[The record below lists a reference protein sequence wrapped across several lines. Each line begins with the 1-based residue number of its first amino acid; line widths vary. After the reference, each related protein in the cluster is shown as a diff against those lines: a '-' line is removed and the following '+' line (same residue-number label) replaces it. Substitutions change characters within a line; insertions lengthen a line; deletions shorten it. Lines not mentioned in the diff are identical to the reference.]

1 MLNKNVDEW
10 LYLTGMENALDEF
23 EKAEKN
29 HTEVHRFS
37 DSYRQKQTALLDS
50 ICAAEENKNQIKSAK
65 HRWRKSTV
73 AAALILLI
81 GGVSVTTYA
90 AGRYFLVDREQRG
103 NVVSVNLNG
112 ESEKDSKVAV
122 LSYQFGYV
130 PEEYKEWQPR
140 YYSKNGEYGGKGFYV
155 MQWQGLDTT
164 FEYLENRTKTTIN
177 GKEAYCYQ
185 MGEENNIKE
194 AIQVLYNNE
203 GAMYTLYSDDEDI
216 SMDELLKIAEGMTVT
231 ETGEYVE
238 IISDEDVTD
247 DNVLPEESIPAN
259 HMCQTG
265 DTVTWATVDGDAGE
279 LTVKNIQVLTNI
291 ADLSKEDFSDYGGEI
306 APFAD
311 ESGNLKAINGVTDI
325 KDENGIHEES
335 EENQVVLV
343 KVSCKI
349 VNTTEETQEY
359 YMNTLS
365 LKGIKELGN
374 CVNMDYD
381 MIPDYKNGVPEWMI
395 YMTNAQYTTEGERE
409 KSFSEFSLAPGE
421 SKDIDCA
428 FLTYENSLKD
438 TGLIFNPTGGTFGQ
452 NSEYIFGWKLQ

>member
-1 MLNKNVDEW
+1 MLNKNLDEW
-10 LYLTGMENALDEF
+10 LYLTGMENALDEL

-50 ICAAEENKNQIKSAK
+50 ICAAEENDERMMFEIEKKNMDGKENKNQIKSAK
-65 HRWRKSTV
+65 HGWRKSTV

-185 MGEENNIKE
+185 MGEESNIKE

-231 ETGEYVE
+231 ETGEYAE
-238 IISDEDVTD
+238 IKGYSAQLPHFQVNKHRQHQGVDRHSGLRSAVYM
-247 DNVLPEESIPAN
+247 VL
-259 HMCQTG
+259 
-265 DTVTWATVDGDAGE
+265 
-279 LTVKNIQVLTNI
+279 L
-291 ADLSKEDFSDYGGEI
+291 
-306 APFAD
+306 
-311 ESGNLKAINGVTDI
+311 
-325 KDENGIHEES
+325 ENTYI
-335 EENQVVLV
+335 
-343 KVSCKI
+343 
-349 VNTTEETQEY
+349 
-359 YMNTLS
+359 
-365 LKGIKELGN
+365 
-374 CVNMDYD
+374 
-381 MIPDYKNGVPEWMI
+381 
-395 YMTNAQYTTEGERE
+395 ER
-409 KSFSEFSLAPGE
+409 L
-421 SKDIDCA
+421 
-428 FLTYENSLKD
+428 
-438 TGLIFNPTGGTFGQ
+438 
-452 NSEYIFGWKLQ
+452 